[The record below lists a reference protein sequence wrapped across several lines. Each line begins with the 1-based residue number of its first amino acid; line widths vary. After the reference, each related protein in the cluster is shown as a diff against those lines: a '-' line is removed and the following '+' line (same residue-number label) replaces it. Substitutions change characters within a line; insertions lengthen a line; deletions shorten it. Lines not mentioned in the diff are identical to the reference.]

1 MVSFLFNFF
10 PSVHASFALPFDILW
25 QLCAIYS
32 DKPGPNHPYICF
44 TSPFPLCHLCV
55 YIYFCVCEYMWKP
68 ETDIGCLPC
77 FPPCVLRH
85 GLSLHLELASLA
97 RFSGQ
102 WLPGNLNSW
111 NLNWN
116 HRCNAHTRLFN
127 MDAGDM
133 NSVYH
138 TFMASTLPTEQS
150 FQPTSV
156 PLLKQGYKPHLLFG
170 TFKCSL
176 GFSCLWDIIWN

>member
-1 MVSFLFNFF
+1 MPALPYPLIYFGSYVLSTQINQVLTTLHLFYFSIPSVSF
-10 PSVHASFALPFDILW
+10 V
-25 QLCAIYS
+25 
-32 DKPGPNHPYICF
+32 
-44 TSPFPLCHLCV
+44 CV

-170 TFKCSL
+170 TFKL